1 MTVIPYYTE
10 HIDADGKKTYT
21 TETNLPTPSEV
32 RNRWCFGLPLSRED
46 GEVISD
52 EDIHQYLTSAVRY
65 VERQIGIFLKPTII
79 RCNPD
84 EQGLIK
90 GTDYDREEAPYDYDA
105 NAYRQYGFL
114 QLFER
119 PVLKVDSFKLI
130 LPNGNEIIDFMK
142 DDNRRKWVKLNKS
155 AGQVRIVPY
164 AGDPTLFA
172 ILGGSQTGYPFVT
185 GMINQNLPHMFH
197 VDYTAGYGAYE
208 IPEDIRSAVAKI
220 AAMDVLGIA
229 GESLLAGVASQS
241 TSIDG
246 VSESFST
253 TASATN
259 TTYGAH
265 ILQYQKDVDA
275 LFNPAKGGSARAS
288 ERGITMIGL

>member
-10 HIDADGKKTYT
+10 HVDSDGKKTYT

-32 RNRWCFGLPLSRED
+32 RNRWCFGLPLNKED
-46 GEVISD
+46 GSVMKD
-52 EDIHQYLTSAVRY
+52 EDIHQFLMGAVRE
-65 VERQIGIFLKPTII
+65 VERKLGIFLKPTVI
-79 RCNPD
+79 RCNP
-84 EQGLIK
+84 EERGLVK

-105 NAYRQYGFL
+105 NQYRQYGFL

-119 PVLKVDSFKLI
+119 PVVSIEALKLI
-130 LPNGNEIIDFMK
+130 LPNGNEIIDFMR
-142 DDNRRKWVKLNKS
+142 DSNRMKWVKLNKS

-172 ILGGSQTGYPFVT
+172 LLGGSQTGYPFVT
-185 GMINQNLPHMFH
+185 GAINQNLPHMFH

-208 IPEDIRSAVAKI
+208 IPEDIRNAVAKI
-220 AAMDVLGIA
+220 ATINVLGIA
-229 GESLLAGVASQS
+229 GDAVLAGVASLS

-246 VSESFST
+246 LSESFST

-259 TTYGAH
+259 ATYGAH
-265 ILQYQKDVDA
+265 QLQYQKEVDA
-275 LFNPAKGGSARAS
+275 LFDPKDGAGLRSS